1 MSMQIRI
8 RSVSS
13 EITCSV
19 RKEEK
24 HFERERC
31 KMKIYIGDQECM
43 VASQAPVM
51 ESTRTTDDSMI
62 SVQSVYEYEY
72 NLFLNVMQIKTP
84 CMYFIVLLL
93 DKTDQ
98 IM

>member
-13 EITCSV
+13 EITRSM
-19 RKEEK
+19 RKE
-24 HFERERC
+24 ERC
-31 KMKIYIGDQECM
+31 KMKIYIGDQECV
-43 VASQAPVM
+43 VASHAPVM
-51 ESTRTTDDSMI
+51 ESTRTTDGSMI

-84 CMYFIVLLL
+84 YMYFIVLLL
-93 DKTDQ
+93 NKADHIK
-98 IM
+98 

>member
-1 MSMQIRI
+1 MSMQTRI

-13 EITCSV
+13 EITRSM
-19 RKEEK
+19 RKE
-24 HFERERC
+24 ERERC

-72 NLFLNVMQIKTP
+72 NLFLNVMQIKTQY
-84 CMYFIVLLL
+84 MYFIVLLL

-98 IM
+98 KM

>member
-13 EITCSV
+13 EITRSM
-19 RKEEK
+19 RKE
-24 HFERERC
+24 ERERC

>member
-1 MSMQIRI
+1 MSMQTRI

-13 EITCSV
+13 EITRSM
-19 RKEEK
+19 RKE
-24 HFERERC
+24 ERERC

>member
-1 MSMQIRI
+1 
-8 RSVSS
+8 
-13 EITCSV
+13 
-19 RKEEK
+19 
-24 HFERERC
+24 
-31 KMKIYIGDQECM
+31 MKIYIGDQECM

-93 DKTDQ
+93 DKIKYDQ